1 VLTAVLTAGLLSVGV
16 VAAPIAQAD
25 PPAPPGPPAPAAGAH
40 TFTPAPVQWGPCES
54 QRLAARGVECGAVE
68 VPLDYAEPDG
78 TRIRIAVSRVV
89 HTVPEEQYQGVTLV
103 NPGGPGGSGL
113 GLALLGGAVPNGVG
127 ASYDWIGFDP
137 RGVGASEPSL
147 SCIPDYAGFNRPDYR
162 PESGTEQVWLE
173 RSKAYAEACAANG
186 GELLDHLKSVDTV
199 YDMESIRKALGQEQ
213 INYYGF
219 SYGTYLGQV
228 YGTLFPDRFR
238 RVVLDGVVDVRNI
251 WYEANLDQDVAFE
264 RTIQAFFDWVAEYD
278 SVYGLGTSGDD
289 VERLYYSE
297 QDALRAEPAAGRVGP
312 AEWNDL
318 FLAAGYNV
326 LSYTDVAE
334 TFSNWVRTR
343 DAEALVAAYEG
354 SADTTDD
361 NGYAIYLAVQCTDLP
376 WPQDYD
382 RVRRD
387 NTRVDRK
394 APFETWANAWFNGPC
409 NFWPAQAGTP
419 VRVDG
424 RGVESALLI
433 GETFDGAT
441 PFTGALQARRLFPNA
456 VLVEGVGGFT
466 HSSSLSGVA
475 CTDTIVAEY
484 LATGALPERRPGNR
498 SDVQCAPLAQPD
510 PTAGADPAAAE
521 VAAP

>member
-1 VLTAVLTAGLLSVGV
+1 MRRVVTVGLTAGLLMAGAL
-16 VAAPIAQAD
+16 AAPLAQA
-25 PPAPPGPPAPAAGAH
+25 APPGPPAEGVH
-40 TFTPAPVQWGPCES
+40 TFTPAPVAWGVCASE
-54 QRLAARGVECGAVE
+54 RLAARGVECGFVE

-78 TRIRIAVSRVV
+78 TRIRLAVSRVV
-89 HTVPEEQYQGVTLV
+89 HTTPEEQYQGVTLV

-113 GLALLGGAVPNGVG
+113 GLALLGGAVPNGAG

-137 RGVGASEPSL
+137 RGVGSSEPAL
-147 SCIPDYAGFNRPDYR
+147 SCIPDYAGFNRPDYQ
-162 PESGTEQVWLE
+162 PEAGTEQVWLE
-173 RSKAYAEACAANG
+173 RSEAYAQACAANG

-199 YDMESIRKALGQEQ
+199 MDMESIRKALGQEQ

-238 RVVLDGVVDVRNI
+238 RVVMDGVVDVRNI

-264 RTIQAFFDWVAEYD
+264 RNIQAFFDWVAKYD
-278 SVYGLGTSGDD
+278 AVYGLGTSGDE
-289 VERLYYSE
+289 VEALYYAE
-297 QDALRAEPAAGRVGP
+297 QDALRAQPANGVGP
-312 AEWNDL
+312 SEWNDL

-326 LSYTDVAE
+326 QSYTGVAE
-334 TFSNWVRTR
+334 TFANWVQTR
-343 DAEALVAAYEG
+343 DAAALADAYAN
-354 SADTTDD
+354 STDITDD
-361 NGYAIYLAVQCTDLP
+361 NGYAIYLAVQCSDVQ
-376 WPQDYD
+376 WPERYD

-387 NTRVDRK
+387 NTRVDRR

-409 NFWPAQAGTP
+409 NFWPAEAGTP

-433 GETFDGAT
+433 SETFDGAT
-441 PFTGALQARRLFPNA
+441 PFAGALNARRLFPNS

-484 LATGALPERRPGNR
+484 LATGELPDRRPGLGR
-498 SDVQCAPLAQPD
+498 SDVQCDPLPQPD
-510 PTAGADPAAAE
+510 PTVEEAAGA
-521 VAAP
+521 